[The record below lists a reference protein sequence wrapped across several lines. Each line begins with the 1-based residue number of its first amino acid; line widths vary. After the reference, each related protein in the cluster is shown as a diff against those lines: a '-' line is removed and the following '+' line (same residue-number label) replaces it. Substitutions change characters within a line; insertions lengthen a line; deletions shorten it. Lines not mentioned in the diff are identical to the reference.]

1 MTKAGKSLWRLF
13 CVALIVLAL
22 AAPCFAA
29 DTATSQKIN
38 YDEDTT
44 IHWLPNPNDSSERII
59 LYCMNNKLHW
69 PHTTPSVPDVP
80 EYVEGYLTEKDFDS
94 AEEYR
99 ECIQQLEAIL
109 YAGYPYNGLHLYEI
123 VSKGHQITE
132 AEFNELLKA
141 PDVIRS
147 DFPDSIDGVQF
158 TYADYEENNKENL
171 DRVKQFLQEVGALYP
186 NGTTASGLTYNQ
198 LMATPFVK
206 AMYSISNS
214 DSSQTPLQVYSAW
227 YAEGY
232 FVTEEQAYEATK
244 LAVWNLLYKYNVADN
259 NLSDDK
265 ISDNQLAKT
274 LVTESSSARLLQE
287 KPSSDKVSV
296 TGDAVFSYNPQDGK
310 WHTGTLTV
318 NEPATYRGTY
328 TLDLP
333 DGVTIENSS
342 SGNTVTADTSFS
354 LVSDKEITGTKE
366 ISLKSDGL
374 VWIDE
379 LYQYSPAQDVIASD
393 GKRFQHMVG
402 ADIRRA
408 SVSTDFTVKTEEGS
422 LSVSKKV
429 EGEDN
434 PNGEFRF
441 TVELLNQKISGEYGD
456 LTFKVDDNSGNST
469 ASFALKSGES
479 KTALHLPAGTKYK
492 VTEAENEKYTSSAK
506 NAEGTITAGQK
517 SEVEFTNTRKY
528 HDLTVS
534 KVLSEPGDQK
544 DREFTFVIT
553 LKNSD
558 GAPVTGTFNYEG
570 ETVSGQDEGV
580 TAPKNG
586 SLEFRDGS
594 AEITLS
600 HGQAIRLKDLPT
612 GSLYTV
618 EEKESEGYTPSYNG
632 SKEAASGTLSK
643 DAEVSV
649 VNSAENDP
657 DKEEGKDDPG
667 KAEGKDD
674 PGKNESGSENGGKT
688 AKKTSQKSESSNP
701 DTGDASGLALWIV
714 VLAGAGAG
722 AAVLIRRKLSCPTDM

>member
-147 DFPDSIDGVQF
+147 DFPDSIGNTQF
-158 TYADYEENNKENL
+158 TYADYEEHM
-171 DRVKQFLQEVGALYP
+171 DRIQKFLEEVWALAK
-186 NGTTASGLTYNQ
+186 GGRTASGLTHGQ
-198 LMATPFVK
+198 ITALPFYK
-206 AMYSISNS
+206 AMHCIYMSIGSAS
-214 DSSQTPLQVYSAW
+214 PLQWYDNTYSM
-227 YAEGY
+227 GY
-232 FVTEEQAYEATK
+232 FVTEEQAYTATRD
-244 LAVWNLLYKYNVADN
+244 AVWNLLYKYKIADN
-259 NLSDDK
+259 DLSD
-265 ISDNQLAKT
+265 ITSGELAKT
-274 LVTESSSARLLQE
+274 LVKEASSARLLQE

-333 DGVTIENSS
+333 DGVTVENSS
-342 SGNTVTADTSFS
+342 SGNTVTADTSFT

-408 SVSTDFTVKTEEGS
+408 SVSTDFTVKTE
-422 LSVSKKV
+422 
-429 EGEDN
+429 
-434 PNGEFRF
+434 
-441 TVELLNQKISGEYGD
+441 
-456 LTFKVDDNSGNST
+456 
-469 ASFALKSGES
+469 
-479 KTALHLPAGTKYK
+479 
-492 VTEAENEKYTSSAK
+492 
-506 NAEGTITAGQK
+506 
-517 SEVEFTNTRKY
+517 
-528 HDLTVS
+528 
-534 KVLSEPGDQK
+534 
-544 DREFTFVIT
+544 
-553 LKNSD
+553 
-558 GAPVTGTFNYEG
+558 
-570 ETVSGQDEGV
+570 
-580 TAPKNG
+580 
-586 SLEFRDGS
+586 
-594 AEITLS
+594 
-600 HGQAIRLKDLPT
+600 
-612 GSLYTV
+612 
-618 EEKESEGYTPSYNG
+618 
-632 SKEAASGTLSK
+632 
-643 DAEVSV
+643 
-649 VNSAENDP
+649 
-657 DKEEGKDDPG
+657 EEGKDDPG

>member
-29 DTATSQKIN
+29 DTATGQKIN

-158 TYADYEENNKENL
+158 TYADYEEKNQENL
-171 DRVKQFLQEVGALYP
+171 ARVKQFLQEVGALYP
-186 NGTTASGLTYNQ
+186 NGKTASGLTYNQ

-333 DGVTIENSS
+333 DGVTVENSS
-342 SGNTVTADTSFS
+342 SGNTVTADTSFT

-366 ISLKSDGL
+366 ISLKSDDL

-393 GKRFQHMVG
+393 EKRFQHMVG

-408 SVSTDFTVKTEEGS
+408 SVTTAFTVKTG
-422 LSVSKKV
+422 
-429 EGEDN
+429 
-434 PNGEFRF
+434 
-441 TVELLNQKISGEYGD
+441 
-456 LTFKVDDNSGNST
+456 
-469 ASFALKSGES
+469 
-479 KTALHLPAGTKYK
+479 
-492 VTEAENEKYTSSAK
+492 
-506 NAEGTITAGQK
+506 
-517 SEVEFTNTRKY
+517 
-528 HDLTVS
+528 
-534 KVLSEPGDQK
+534 
-544 DREFTFVIT
+544 
-553 LKNSD
+553 
-558 GAPVTGTFNYEG
+558 
-570 ETVSGQDEGV
+570 
-580 TAPKNG
+580 
-586 SLEFRDGS
+586 
-594 AEITLS
+594 
-600 HGQAIRLKDLPT
+600 
-612 GSLYTV
+612 
-618 EEKESEGYTPSYNG
+618 
-632 SKEAASGTLSK
+632 
-643 DAEVSV
+643 
-649 VNSAENDP
+649 
-657 DKEEGKDDPG
+657 EEGKDDPG

>member
-69 PHTTPSVPDVP
+69 PHSTSNLPDVP
-80 EYVEGYLTEKDFDS
+80 EYVEGYLTEKDFAS

-123 VSKGHQITE
+123 VSEGHQITE

-147 DFPDSIDGVQF
+147 DFPDSIGNTQF
-158 TYADYEENNKENL
+158 TYADYEEHM
-171 DRVKQFLQEVGALYP
+171 DRIQKFMEEVLALAK
-186 NGTTASGLTYNQ
+186 GGRTASGLTHGQ
-198 LMATPFVK
+198 ITALPFYK
-206 AMYSISNS
+206 AMNCISMS
-214 DSSQTPLQVYSAW
+214 VGSASPLQWYDNIYSK
-227 YAEGY
+227 GY
-232 FVTEEQAYEATK
+232 FVTEEQAYTATK
-244 LAVWNLLYKYNVADN
+244 DAVWNLLYKYKIADN
-259 NLSDDK
+259 DLSD
-265 ISDNQLAKT
+265 ITSGELAET
-274 LVTESSSARLLQE
+274 LVKEASSARLLQE

-333 DGVTIENSS
+333 DGVTVENSS

-456 LTFKVDDNSGNST
+456 LTFKIDDNSGNST

-558 GAPVTGTFNYEG
+558 GSPVTGTFNYEG
-570 ETVSGQDEGV
+570 ETVSGEDEGV

-643 DAEVSV
+643 DAEVGV

>member
-1 MTKAGKSLWRLF
+1 MTKAGKSLWLLF

-22 AAPCFAA
+22 AAPSFAT
-29 DTATSQKIN
+29 DTATGQKIN

-123 VSKGHQITE
+123 ASEGHQITE
-132 AEFNELLKA
+132 AEFNELLRA
-141 PDVIRS
+141 SDVIRS
-147 DFPDSIDGVQF
+147 DFPDSIGNTQF
-158 TYADYEENNKENL
+158 TYAKYEENM
-171 DRVKQFLQEVGALYP
+171 DRIQKFMGEVLALGTA
-186 NGTTASGLTYNQ
+186 GTTASGLTRGQ
-198 LMATPFVK
+198 ITALPFYK
-206 AMYSISNS
+206 AMYCISQS
-214 DSSQTPLQVYSAW
+214 VGSGSTPLQWYDNIYSK
-227 YAEGY
+227 GY
-232 FVTEEQAYEATK
+232 FVTEKQAYEATK
-244 LAVWNLLYKYNVADN
+244 DAVWNLLYKYKIADN
-259 NLSDDK
+259 NLSD
-265 ISDNQLAKT
+265 ITSGELAEN
-274 LVTESSSARLLQE
+274 LVKEASSARLLQE

-422 LSVSKKV
+422 LSVSKNV

-643 DAEVSV
+643 DAEVGV

-688 AKKTSQKSESSNP
+688 AKKTSQKSGSSNP

>member
-1 MTKAGKSLWRLF
+1 MTKAGKSLWLLF

-22 AAPCFAA
+22 AAPSFAA
-29 DTATSQKIN
+29 DTATGQKIN

-99 ECIQQLEAIL
+99 ECIQRLEAIL

-147 DFPDSIDGVQF
+147 DFPDSIGNTQF
-158 TYADYEENNKENL
+158 TYADYKENNKENL
-171 DRVKQFLQEVGALYP
+171 ARVKQFLLEVGKLLKG
-186 NGTTASGLTYNQ
+186 GTTASGLTYNQ

-333 DGVTIENSS
+333 DGVTVENSS
-342 SGNTVTADTSFS
+342 SGNTVTADTSFT

-366 ISLKSDGL
+366 ISLKSDSL

-379 LYQYSPAQDVIASD
+379 LYQYSPARDVVASD

-408 SVSTDFTVKTEEGS
+408 FVTTAFKVKTGEEGS

-434 PNGEFRF
+434 PSGEFRF
-441 TVELLNQKISGEYGD
+441 TVELLNQKISGKYGD
-456 LTFKVDDNSGNST
+456 LTFKTDDNSGNST
-469 ASFALKSGES
+469 ASFTLKSGES

-517 SEVEFTNTRKY
+517 SDVEFTNTRKY

-558 GAPVTGTFNYEG
+558 GNPVTGTFNYEG

-580 TAPKNG
+580 AAPKNG
-586 SLEFRDGS
+586 SLEFQDGS

-618 EEKESEGYTPSYNG
+618 EEKESEGYTPRYNG

-649 VNSAENDP
+649 VNSA
-657 DKEEGKDDPG
+657 GT
-667 KAEGKDD
+667 D

-688 AKKTSQKSESSNP
+688 AKKTSQKSGSSNP

>member
-29 DTATSQKIN
+29 DTATSQKIK

-59 LYCMNNKLHW
+59 LYCMNNKLQW
-69 PHTTPSVPDVP
+69 PHTTPSAPDVP

-94 AEEYR
+94 TEEYR
-99 ECIQQLEAIL
+99 ECMQRLEAIL

-123 VSKGHQITE
+123 VSEGHQISE

-147 DFPDSIDGVQF
+147 DFPDSIGNTQF

-171 DRVKQFLQEVGALYP
+171 ARAKQFLQEVGALYL

-206 AMYSISNS
+206 AMYSISNPN
-214 DSSQTPLQVYSAW
+214 SSQTPLQVYSALN
-227 YAEGY
+227 AEGY
-232 FVTEEQAYEATK
+232 FVTEKQAYDATSF
-244 LAVWNLLYKYNVADN
+244 AVWNLLNYYGVGDN

-265 ISDNQLAKT
+265 ITGKKLAQT
-274 LVTESSSARLLQE
+274 LVTESSAARLLQE

-296 TGDAVFSYNPQDGK
+296 TGNAVFSYNPQDGK

-333 DGVTIENSS
+333 DGVTVENSS

-408 SVSTDFTVKTEEGS
+408 SVSTDFTVKTEE
-422 LSVSKKV
+422 
-429 EGEDN
+429 
-434 PNGEFRF
+434 
-441 TVELLNQKISGEYGD
+441 
-456 LTFKVDDNSGNST
+456 
-469 ASFALKSGES
+469 
-479 KTALHLPAGTKYK
+479 
-492 VTEAENEKYTSSAK
+492 
-506 NAEGTITAGQK
+506 
-517 SEVEFTNTRKY
+517 
-528 HDLTVS
+528 
-534 KVLSEPGDQK
+534 
-544 DREFTFVIT
+544 
-553 LKNSD
+553 
-558 GAPVTGTFNYEG
+558 
-570 ETVSGQDEGV
+570 
-580 TAPKNG
+580 
-586 SLEFRDGS
+586 
-594 AEITLS
+594 
-600 HGQAIRLKDLPT
+600 
-612 GSLYTV
+612 
-618 EEKESEGYTPSYNG
+618 
-632 SKEAASGTLSK
+632 
-643 DAEVSV
+643 
-649 VNSAENDP
+649 
-657 DKEEGKDDPG
+657 EGKDDPG

-688 AKKTSQKSESSNP
+688 AKTTSQKSESSNP

>member
-147 DFPDSIDGVQF
+147 DFPDSIGGVQF
-158 TYADYEENNKENL
+158 TYADYEENNRENRA
-171 DRVKQFLQEVGALYP
+171 RVKQFMQEVGALYP

-206 AMYSISNS
+206 AMYSISVS

-342 SGNTVTADTSFS
+342 SGNTVTADTSFT

-456 LTFKVDDNSGNST
+456 LTFKVDDNSGNPT
-469 ASFALKSGES
+469 ASFVLKSGES
-479 KTALHLPAGTKYK
+479 KTAPHLPAGTKYK

-558 GAPVTGTFNYEG
+558 GNPVTGTFNYEG

-586 SLEFRDGS
+586 SLEFRGGS

-643 DAEVSV
+643 DAEVGV

-688 AKKTSQKSESSNP
+688 AKTTSQKSESSNP